1 MENFIFDAV
10 RSVYSI
16 KWNPLD
22 GQDEDARWKKMFLR
36 IKRKNVASSSHIPYA
51 TIDHAFFCCV
61 ILVIAVIMEH

>member
-36 IKRKNVASSSHIPYA
+36 IKRKRNMSLPLLIYHMQPL
-51 TIDHAFFCCV
+51 TMHFFV
-61 ILVIAVIMEH
+61 V